1 MKYKLLGNTGLR
13 VSEVAL
19 GTMTFGTE
27 AGWGANKETSKKMF
41 DAFVNAGGNLVDT
54 ANEIYTGGTSE
65 KFTGEFI
72 KSNREYIVLGTK
84 YTDAMPGNDPN
95 RAGNSRKNMMQSL
108 ERSLQRL
115 DTDYVDVF
123 WVHAWDFMSPVQEV
137 MRALDDMVRQGKVLY
152 LGISDAP
159 AWVISKANMYA
170 HMNGL
175 TPFEASQ
182 IEYSLIQRTGERDLL
197 PMAKSEGMTT
207 LGWSPL
213 ASGIL
218 TGKYSQKNGK
228 ANNSGNR
235 RLDTAAFVAL
245 TDRNLAIGDKVVEI
259 AERNH
264 IAPSAVAIAYVKQ
277 KDIIPILGGTK
288 ASHIESNL
296 RSIDF
301 ELSIED
307 TKELDEISSIELGF
321 PYDFLKSTQAV
332 TYGGQFENIV
342 HHRPFML

>member
-27 AGWGANKETSKKMF
+27 AGWGADERTSQKMF
-41 DAFVNAGGNLVDT
+41 DAFVDAGGNFVDT

-84 YTDAMPGNDPN
+84 YTDAIPGNDPN
-95 RAGNSRKNMMQSL
+95 KAGNSRKNMIQSL
-108 ERSLQRL
+108 ERSLKRL
-115 DTDYVDVF
+115 DTDYIDIF
-123 WVHAWDFMSPVQEV
+123 WVHAWDFMSPVEEV

-170 HMNGL
+170 RLNGL

-197 PMAKSEGMTT
+197 PMAQSEGMTT

-218 TGKYSQKNGK
+218 TGKYSKKNMTK
-228 ANNSGNR
+228 EDTENR

-245 TDRNLAIGDKVVEI
+245 NDRNLAIGDKVVEI
-259 AERNH
+259 AERNNL
-264 IAPSAVAIAYVKQ
+264 APAAVAIAYVKQ
-277 KDIIPILGGTK
+277 KNIVPILGGTK
-288 ASHIESNL
+288 VSHIESNL
-296 RSIDF
+296 KSIAF
-301 ELSIED
+301 ELSPED
-307 TKELDEISSIELGF
+307 QMELDQISSIELGF
-321 PYDFLKSTQAV
+321 PHDFLKSTQAV
-332 TYGGQFENIV
+332 TYGGQFENI
-342 HHRPFML
+342 HHNRKYMP

>member
-27 AGWGANKETSKKMF
+27 AGWGADKATSKKMF
-41 DAFVNAGGNLVDT
+41 DAFVNAGGNFIDT

-84 YTDAMPGNDPN
+84 YTDALPGNDPN
-95 RAGNSRKNMMQSL
+95 KAGNSRKSMIQSL
-108 ERSLQRL
+108 ERSLKRL
-115 DTDYVDVF
+115 DTEYIDVF
-123 WVHAWDFMSPVQEV
+123 WVHAWDFMSPVAEV

-170 HMNGL
+170 KMNGL
-175 TPFEASQ
+175 TPFQASQ
-182 IEYSLIQRTGERDLL
+182 IEYSLVQRTGERDLL

-218 TGKYSQKNGK
+218 TGKYSKKNVQV
-228 ANNSGNR
+228 AERGNR

-245 TDRNLAIGDKVVEI
+245 SDRNLAIGDKVVEI
-259 AERNH
+259 AAKNEV
-264 IAPSAVAIAYVKQ
+264 APAAVAIAYVKQ

-288 ASHIESNL
+288 VSHIASNL
-296 RSIDF
+296 ESITF
-301 ELSIED
+301 ELTRED
-307 TKELDEISSIELGF
+307 VAVLDEISAIELGF
-321 PYDFLKSTQAV
+321 PHDFLKSTQAV
-332 TYGGQFENIV
+332 TYGGQFENIL
-342 HHRPFML
+342 HNRPFLN

>member
-27 AGWGANKETSKKMF
+27 AGWGADKETSRKMF
-41 DAFVNAGGNLVDT
+41 DAFVNAGGNFVDT

-108 ERSLQRL
+108 ERSLKRL

-170 HMNGL
+170 RMNGL

-228 ANNSGNR
+228 ANNPGNR
-235 RLDTAAFVAL
+235 RLDTASFVAL

-259 AERNH
+259 AERNN

-301 ELSIED
+301 ELSAED
-307 TKELDEISSIELGF
+307 IRELDEISAMELGF

-342 HHRPFML
+342 HNRPFML

>member
-27 AGWGANKETSKKMF
+27 AGWGADKETSKKMF
-41 DAFVNAGGNLVDT
+41 DAFVNAGGNFVDT

-108 ERSLQRL
+108 ERSLKRL

-170 HMNGL
+170 RMNGL

-228 ANNSGNR
+228 ANNPGNR

-259 AERNH
+259 AERNN

-277 KDIIPILGGTK
+277 KGIIPILGGTK

-301 ELSIED
+301 GLSVED
-307 TKELDEISSIELGF
+307 TKELDEISAMELGF

-332 TYGGQFENIV
+332 TYGGQFENII
-342 HHRPFML
+342 HNRPFML

>member
-27 AGWGANKETSKKMF
+27 AGWGADKETSKKMF
-41 DAFVNAGGNLVDT
+41 DAFVNAGGNFVDT

-108 ERSLQRL
+108 ERSLKRL

-159 AWVISKANMYA
+159 AWVISKANMYSR
-170 HMNGL
+170 MNGL

-228 ANNSGNR
+228 ANNPGSR

-259 AERNH
+259 AQRNN

-301 ELSIED
+301 ELSAED
-307 TKELDEISSIELGF
+307 TKELDEISAMELGF

-332 TYGGQFENIV
+332 TYGGQFENII
-342 HHRPFML
+342 HNRPFML

>member
-27 AGWGANKETSKKMF
+27 AGWGADKETSKKMF
-41 DAFVNAGGNLVDT
+41 DAFVNAGGNFVDT

-108 ERSLQRL
+108 ERSLKRL

-170 HMNGL
+170 RMNGL

-228 ANNSGNR
+228 ANNPGNR

-259 AERNH
+259 AERNT

-296 RSIDF
+296 KSMDF
-301 ELSIED
+301 ELSAED
-307 TKELDEISSIELGF
+307 TKELDEISAMELGF
-321 PYDFLKSTQAV
+321 PHDFLKSTQAV
-332 TYGGQFENIV
+332 TYGGQFENII
-342 HHRPFML
+342 HNRPFMP

>member
-27 AGWGANKETSKKMF
+27 AGWGADKETSKKMF
-41 DAFVNAGGNLVDT
+41 DAFVNAGGNFVDT

-108 ERSLQRL
+108 ERSLKRL

-170 HMNGL
+170 RMNGL

-228 ANNSGNR
+228 ANNPGNR

-259 AERNH
+259 AERNT

-296 RSIDF
+296 KSMDF
-301 ELSIED
+301 ELSAED
-307 TKELDEISSIELGF
+307 TKELDEISAMELGF
-321 PYDFLKSTQAV
+321 PHDFLKSTQAV

-342 HHRPFML
+342 HNRPFVL

>member
-27 AGWGANKETSKKMF
+27 AGWGADKETSKKMF
-41 DAFVNAGGNLVDT
+41 DAFVNAGGNFVDT

-95 RAGNSRKNMMQSL
+95 KAGNSRKNMMQSL
-108 ERSLQRL
+108 ERSLKRL

-137 MRALDDMVRQGKVLY
+137 MRALDDIVRQGKVLY

-170 HMNGL
+170 RMNGL

-228 ANNSGNR
+228 ANNPGNR

-259 AERNH
+259 AERNT

-296 RSIDF
+296 KSMDF
-301 ELSIED
+301 ELSAED
-307 TKELDEISSIELGF
+307 TKELDEISAMELGF
-321 PYDFLKSTQAV
+321 PHDFLKSTQAV
-332 TYGGQFENIV
+332 TYGGQFENII
-342 HHRPFML
+342 HNRPFMP